1 MDALRT
7 DLCRLTRRLDPDDVR
22 LLLVGGYGLLL
33 KAEYIRTHDLET
45 VDTPSFPRATDDL
58 DLLLGARVVADADRM
73 DAVREALQELGYEP
87 VTGGE
92 YYQWS
97 RDLDVE
103 DSSASRVRIDL
114 LGQIPDDRSGVKIT
128 ERRIRPHDF
137 EGLHA
142 HPVPE
147 AAFIHEQTMLL
158 DVCPDP
164 PSGKVALPHPFSFFL
179 LKLYALDDRKDDP
192 DVDHGRHHAFDL
204 YRVVAML
211 TPEEWREVSE
221 LRTRHGD
228 HEVVRRARRLVR
240 SLFSDREAVGSLRL
254 REHIQRSD
262 VDVWVYPVDEFLE
275 DVRELMLE

>member
-1 MDALRT
+1 MDPLRV
-7 DLCRLTRRLDPDDVR
+7 DLCRLARRLDPAGVR

-33 KAEYIRTHDLET
+33 KAEYIRTNDLKT
-45 VDTPSFPRATDDL
+45 VGSLTFPRATDDL
-58 DLLLGARVVADADRM
+58 DLLLGAHVVADADRM
-73 DAVREALQELGYEP
+73 DAVRAALEELGYQP
-87 VTGGE
+87 VPGGE

-142 HPVPE
+142 HPVTE
-147 AAFIHEQTMLL
+147 AAFIRDQTVLL
-158 DVCPDP
+158 DVCSEP
-164 PSGKVALPHPFSFFL
+164 PSGNVALPHPFSFFL

-192 DVDHGRHHAFDL
+192 VVDHGRHHAFDL

-211 TPEEWREVSE
+211 TPEEWQEVSE

-240 SLFSDREAVGSLRL
+240 KLFSGREAVGSLRL
-254 REHIQRSD
+254 REHIRRSG
-262 VDVWVYPVDEFLE
+262 VDVSVYPVDEFLE